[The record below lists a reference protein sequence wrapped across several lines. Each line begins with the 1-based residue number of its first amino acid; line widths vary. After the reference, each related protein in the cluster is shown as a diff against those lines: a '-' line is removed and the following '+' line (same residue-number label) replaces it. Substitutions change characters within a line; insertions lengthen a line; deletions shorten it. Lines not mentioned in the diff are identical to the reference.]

1 MSYTPAGNLTSTG
14 GINHLA
20 TVWYNRRALDQ
31 LKKRFRFYHAM
42 EPDMIPRRS
51 GKTVQWFR
59 YTLLGAN
66 TSAASEGAVGSS
78 NTLATTTLSGSVTE
92 YSDFITVSTLLDE
105 TAIDPIVTNAAEQL
119 GYSAGLSVDTINK
132 AEFDTNSGAVISPGT
147 ISTYATVDDLRRCK
161 ALLEGADV
169 RPKDEKYYICI
180 LHPYIIYDIK
190 SDNTAGGWIDLLK
203 YADMG
208 KGEGSDLLAGTK
220 NPFDEPVGVVD
231 NIKIWATT
239 NVTTSGSAPNVLY
252 SGYVVG
258 RGAVGSVDLQG
269 SGPSQVEDPSKQQ
282 FRINVIRGGPQIAD
296 PAGMIG
302 AATSYRYVYLAKTL
316 DATNFRYRIF
326 KADASLV

>member
-1 MSYTPAGNLTSTG
+1 MAYTPAGNQTG
-14 GINHLA
+14 SPGLAHLA

-31 LKKRFRFYHAM
+31 LKKRFRFYNAC

-66 TSAASEGAVGSS
+66 TTPAPEGAVGNS
-78 NTLATTTLSGSVTE
+78 NTLATTTVSGTVSE

-105 TAIDPIVTNAAEQL
+105 TAIDPIVQNAAEQL
-119 GYSAGLSVDTINK
+119 GYSAGLSVDTIIK
-132 AEFDTNSGAVISPGT
+132 TEFDANSSAKLTPGT
-147 ISTYATVDDLRRCK
+147 IGTFATVDDFRRPK

-169 RPKDEKYYICI
+169 RPKDDVYYYSIT
-180 LHPYIIYDIK
+180 HPYIVYDVK
-190 SDNTAGGWIDLLK
+190 SDNTAGGYIDLMK
-203 YADMG
+203 AVYMG
-208 KGEGSDLLAGTK
+208 KGDASPLVSSQ
-220 NPFDEPVGVVD
+220 NPFDEPVGIIE

-252 SGYVVG
+252 RSYVVG
-258 RGAVGSVDLQG
+258 RGAVGAVDLQG
-269 SGPSQVEDPSKQQ
+269 SGPTKVEDPTKQQ

-302 AATSYRYVYLAKTL
+302 AAISYRYVFLAKTL
-316 DATNFRYRIF
+316 DTTNLRYRF
-326 KADASLV
+326 FDADASLV

>member
-31 LKKRFRFYHAM
+31 LKKRFRFYNAG
-42 EPDMIPRRS
+42 EPDMVPRRS

-59 YTLLGAN
+59 YTLLAAN

-78 NTLATTTLSGSVTE
+78 NTLATTTVSGTVSE
-92 YSDFITVSTLLDE
+92 YADFITVSTLLDE

-119 GYSAGLSVDTINK
+119 GYSGGLSVDTLVRN
-132 AEFDTNSGAVISPGT
+132 EFDGNSGAVLSPGT
-147 ISTYATVDDLRRCK
+147 LGAFATVDDLRRCK
-161 ALLEGADV
+161 ALLEGLDI
-169 RPKDEKYYICI
+169 RPKDERYYYCV

-190 SDNTAGGWIDLLK
+190 SDNTAGGYIDLMK
-203 YADMG
+203 AAYMGAKDSADF
-208 KGEGSDLLAGTK
+208 LAGAA
-220 NPFDEPVGVVD
+220 NPFDEPVGVVE

-239 NVTTSGSAPNVLY
+239 NVTSSGSAPNALY

-258 RGAVGSVDLQG
+258 RGAVGVVDLQG
-269 SGPSQVEDPSKQQ
+269 SGPSKVEDPSKQQ

-302 AATSYRYVYLAKTL
+302 AAVSYRYVFVPKTL
-316 DATNFRYRIF
+316 DSTNFRYRIF

>member
-1 MSYTPAGNLTSTG
+1 MAFTPAGNSTTTA

-31 LKKRFRFYHAM
+31 LKRRFRFYNAC

-66 TSAASEGAVGSS
+66 TSPAAEGAVGNS
-78 NTLATTTLSGSVTE
+78 NTLQTTTVSGTVAE
-92 YSDFITVSTLLDE
+92 YADFITVSTLLDE
-105 TAIDPIVTNAAEQL
+105 TAIDPIVQNAAEQL
-119 GYSAGLSVDTINK
+119 GYSAGLSVDTIIK
-132 AEFDTNSGAVISPGT
+132 AEFDTNAGAVLSPGT
-147 ISTYATVDDLRRCK
+147 IGAYATVDDLRRCK

-169 RPKDEKYYICI
+169 RPKDEKYYYAIC
-180 LHPYIIYDIK
+180 HPYIIYDIK
-190 SDNTAGGWIDLLK
+190 SDNTAGGFIDLMK
-203 YADMG
+203 WA
-208 KGEGSDLLAGTK
+208 KPTEFIEPN
-220 NPFDEPVGVVD
+220 NPFDEPVGMIENV
-231 NIKIWATT
+231 KIWATT

-252 SGYVVG
+252 SVYVVG
-258 RGAVGSVDLQG
+258 RGAVGAVDLQG
-269 SGPSQVEDPSKQQ
+269 SGPSKVEDPSKQQ

-302 AATSYRYVYLAKTL
+302 AAVSYRYVFLAKTL
-316 DATNFRYRIF
+316 DSTNLRYRIF